1 MAIFPFEQAIKNI
14 FLLSA
19 KAFTAKLEQSQRDH
33 VLTVYLLVETALAV
47 TDTNF
52 IPFSSSQRLL

>member
-19 KAFTAKLEQSQRDH
+19 KAFAAKLEESQGDH
-33 VLTVYLLVETALAV
+33 VLTVY
-47 TDTNF
+47 
-52 IPFSSSQRLL
+52 

>member
-33 VLTVYLLVETALAV
+33 VLTAYLLVETALAV

-52 IPFSSSQRLL
+52 IPFS